1 MKIII
6 EFLGIALIITGIIFT
21 AQSKTLLGPQSS
33 FMYNNPSWTLN
44 GSMFIIT
51 GVIILIMG
59 IIFRT
64 ILRSKPKSEQ

>member
-6 EFLGIALIITGIIFT
+6 EIIGIALIIAGLIFT
-21 AQSKTLLGPQSS
+21 AQSKSLLGPQSS

-44 GSMFIIT
+44 GSMFIIA

-64 ILRSKPKSEQ
+64 ILRFKPKSEQ